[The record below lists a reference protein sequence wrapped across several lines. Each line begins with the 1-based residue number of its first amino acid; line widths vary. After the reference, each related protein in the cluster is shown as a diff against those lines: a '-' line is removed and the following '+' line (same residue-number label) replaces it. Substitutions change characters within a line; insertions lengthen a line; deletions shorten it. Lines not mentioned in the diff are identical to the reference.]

1 MFFVY
6 NTTFSAIKEPTLC
19 RLKLISVKKPVIFRT
34 SYLVCDLDTDSTV
47 PAKIH
52 ALFEHGGG
60 NRLLELLCLS
70 NAAAEELTDLLISD
84 RVVLVVDANGGFY
97 A

>member
-1 MFFVY
+1 M
-6 NTTFSAIKEPTLC
+6 KEPTLR
-19 RLKLISVKKPVIFRT
+19 RLKLISVKNPVIFRT

-60 NRLLELLCLS
+60 NRLLELYCLCK
-70 NAAAEELTDLLISD
+70 AAAEELTDLLVPD